1 MYTWPSF
8 RQPPTRP
15 LPSLQQPGPSPSP
28 TLFCQ
33 PCPHKAPPLAAS
45 PAPKAQLA
53 CSPAPLAPPHRLQA
67 PSPRP
72 SSSPPKRLHS
82 SPAKSHPLL
91 SSSHH
96 LHSPAQHSTTPS
108 RSPSFHPDS
117 PALHQAP
124 LHLHRHASRHVP
136 LLPCPLPPPSTVHI
150 LLLAPPRPFRQA
162 GRAPFTREHASP
174 LAASFGLSAP
184 LLPPIAL
191 CTALPPV
198 PEQWRPALFIYSLS
212 QRTLPFALTNRS
224 GGRHGK
230 PRPTPYVA
238 LSGGSLASPEL
249 VLRHV
254 ALWRAEGVEFSEA
267 AERRSR
273 HAHHRAWRWNSNRAC
288 ERALQYQLGDKIHG
302 FTINQDRDKDVHT
315 CSADFHSLAM
325 RAFSLTGAPS
335 AISAGSYVY
344 ASVTKWK
351 ASGPGGACSNQERPE
366 SKKHSEQM
374 HDAQG
379 WMAGLT
385 LLPRLE

>member
-72 SSSPPKRLHS
+72 SSSPPTRLHS

-91 SSSHH
+91 SASHH

-108 RSPSFHPDS
+108 RNPSFHPRS

-136 LLPCPLPPPSTVHI
+136 LLPCPLPPPPTVHI

-174 LAASFGLSAP
+174 LAASFGMSAP

-191 CTALPPV
+191 CTALPPL

-224 GGRHGK
+224 GGRHSK

-238 LSGGSLASPEL
+238 LSGVP
-249 VLRHV
+249 RQP
-254 ALWRAEGVEFSEA
+254 R
-267 AERRSR
+267 
-273 HAHHRAWRWNSNRAC
+273 
-288 ERALQYQLGDKIHG
+288 
-302 FTINQDRDKDVHT
+302 
-315 CSADFHSLAM
+315 
-325 RAFSLTGAPS
+325 
-335 AISAGSYVY
+335 
-344 ASVTKWK
+344 
-351 ASGPGGACSNQERPE
+351 
-366 SKKHSEQM
+366 
-374 HDAQG
+374 
-379 WMAGLT
+379 AGLT
-385 LLPRLE
+385 PCGAVARGGG